1 MHKIKQFFWFCSG
14 AYQDL
19 LKKCPSE
26 SDKYVGIG
34 GTVLFTG
41 IFAFISGGYAIYT
54 VFQSWWL
61 FLIFG
66 LLWGAMIFNLDRYIV
81 SSLRKENKFGKE
93 LKMAVPRIVLA
104 IILALVISKP
114 LELKIFEPE
123 IKGEL
128 VILEQQLYKEQEENL
143 NERFNP
149 ERITLQTEISS
160 LKQEIVEK
168 TAQRDALMQKAQEEA
183 DGTGGSG
190 RRNLG
195 PIYKAKKADADAVAA
210 ELQALEQQNQS
221 LINNKLAALHHL
233 DSLQKAEIVA
243 FGRVKYDGL
252 AARLEALSNIT
263 AESEAI
269 RIANIFIILLFI
281 AIETAPLFVKLIS
294 QKGPYDE
301 LLQAHEYRYK
311 MFRLGKTAKLHATT
325 DAELK
330 RLHPNNPMQP
340 FVPEV

>member
-1 MHKIKQFFWFCSG
+1 MNKIKQFFWFCSG
-14 AYQDL
+14 AYPDL

-26 SDKYVGIG
+26 SDKYIGIG

-41 IFAFISGGYAIYT
+41 IFAFISGGYATYT

-61 FLIFG
+61 FLFFG

-93 LKMAVPRIVLA
+93 LKMAVPRIILA
-104 IILALVISKP
+104 VILALVISKP

-128 VILEQQLYKEQEENL
+128 VILEQQLFKEQEENL
-143 NERFNP
+143 KQRFAP
-149 ERITLQTEISS
+149 EKIALQADISN
-160 LKQEIVEK
+160 LKQEILAK

-195 PIYKAKKADADAVAA
+195 PIYKAKKADADSVAA
-210 ELQALEQQNQS
+210 ELEILQNQNQA
-221 LINNKLAALHHL
+221 LINNKLAALNQL
-233 DSLQKAEIVA
+233 DTLQKAEIEG
-243 FGRVKYDGL
+243 FDRVKYDGL
-252 AARLEALSNIT
+252 AARLEALSIIT
-263 AESEAI
+263 AKSEAI
-269 RIANIFIILLFI
+269 KIANIFIILLFI

-311 MFRLGKTAKLHATT
+311 MFRLGKTAKLHAAT

-330 RLHPNNPMQP
+330 RLHPDNPMQA

>member
-1 MHKIKQFFWFCSG
+1 MNKIKQFFWFCSG

-41 IFAFISGGYAIYT
+41 VFAFISGGYAIYT

-81 SSLRKENKFGKE
+81 SSLRKENKFGRE
-93 LKMAVPRIVLA
+93 LKMAVPRIILA
-104 IILALVISKP
+104 VILALVISKP

-128 VILEQQLYKEQEENL
+128 VILEQQLFKEQEENL
-143 NERFNP
+143 KQRFEP
-149 ERITLQTEISS
+149 EQNALNAEISI
-160 LKQEIVEK
+160 LKQEIEQK

-195 PIYKAKKADADAVAA
+195 PIYKAKKADADAAAA
-210 ELQALEQQNQS
+210 ELEILQEQNQL
-221 LINNKLAALHHL
+221 LIQQKLERLSKI
-233 DSLQKAEIVA
+233 DSLQTAEINGFERA
-243 FGRVKYDGL
+243 RYDGL
-252 AARLEALSNIT
+252 AARMEALSNIT
-263 AESEAI
+263 AKSEAI
-269 RIANIFIILLFI
+269 SIANIFIILLFI

-294 QKGPYDE
+294 RKGPYDE

-311 MFRLGKTAKLHATT
+311 MFRLGKTAKLHANTE
-325 DAELK
+325 AELK
-330 RLHPNNPMQP
+330 RLHPENPMQA
-340 FVPEV
+340 FVPEI

>member
-1 MHKIKQFFWFCSG
+1 MNKVKQFFWFCSG

-41 IFAFISGGYAIYT
+41 VFAFISGGYALYT

-81 SSLRKENKFGKE
+81 SSLRKENKFGRE
-93 LKMAVPRIVLA
+93 LKMAIPRIILA
-104 IILALVISKP
+104 VILALVISKP

-128 VILEQQLYKEQEENL
+128 VILEQQLFKEQEENL
-143 NERFNP
+143 KQRFEP
-149 ERITLQTEISS
+149 EQNVLNAEISI
-160 LKQEIVEK
+160 LKQEIEQK
-168 TAQRDALMQKAQEEA
+168 AAQRDALMQKAQEEA

-195 PIYKAKKADADAVAA
+195 PIYKAKKADADAAAA
-210 ELQALEQQNQS
+210 ELEILQAQNQALIQQ
-221 LINNKLAALHHL
+221 KL
-233 DSLQKAEIVA
+233 DSLSQIDSLQTAEINGFERA
-243 FGRVKYDGL
+243 RYDGL
-252 AARLEALSNIT
+252 AARMEALSNIT
-263 AESEAI
+263 AKSEAI
-269 RIANIFIILLFI
+269 SIANIFIILLFI

-330 RLHPNNPMQP
+330 RLHPDNPMQA
-340 FVPEV
+340 FVPEI

>member
-1 MHKIKQFFWFCSG
+1 MNKVKQFFWFCSG
-14 AYQDL
+14 AYQNL

-54 VFQSWWL
+54 VFDSWLL
-61 FLIFG
+61 FIIFG
-66 LLWGAMIFNLDRYIV
+66 LLWGGMIFNLDRYIV
-81 SSLRKENKFGKE
+81 SSLRKENRFLVE
-93 LKMAVPRIVLA
+93 LKMAIPRILLAVL
-104 IILALVISKP
+104 LALVISKP

-123 IKGEL
+123 IKSEL
-128 VILEQQLYKEQEENL
+128 IILEQKLFKEQEDNL
-143 NERFNP
+143 KQRFAP
-149 ERITLQTEISS
+149 EQVALQADISN
-160 LKQEIVEK
+160 LKQEILDK
-168 TAQRDALMQKAQEEA
+168 TAQRDTLMVKAQAEA

-195 PIYKAKKADADAVAA
+195 PIYKVKKADADSVAA
-210 ELQALEQQNQS
+210 ELQALQEQNQI
-221 LINNKLAALHHL
+221 LINEKLANLDRL
-233 DSLQKAEIVA
+233 DSLQKTEIA
-243 FGRVKYDGL
+243 GFERERYDGL
-252 AARLEALSNIT
+252 AARLEALSIIT
-263 AESEAI
+263 SKSEAI

-311 MFRLGKTAKLHATT
+311 MFRLGKMGELHAETDQKLQKLH
-325 DAELK
+325 
-330 RLHPNNPMQP
+330 
-340 FVPEV
+340 PEDRMKAFIPEI